1 MSTLRFFKHYI
12 RVPFVVLGTLEFLFS
27 FVAVYLATYIRFGF
41 QLDDQFTDLSGLELR
56 AAVFAFVI
64 LLSMIAMG
72 LYQTSMREGIFGVL
86 LRLVASY
93 FFSVVVLAFIFY
105 TYPHLFLGRGILIIA
120 VILSF
125 AAIIL
130 LREIYFKVDPS
141 FFKRRVLV
149 LGTGK
154 SAATIAELRR
164 KTDQFGFAILGYA
177 HLRGTTDLINP
188 AQIIKLRMPL
198 KDYCLT
204 HEVDEIVLAVDDRR
218 KGFPV
223 KDLLDCKMSGIEI
236 LDLANF
242 FERETGKIRLDL
254 IHPSWFMLSDGFNKS
269 SFQAVLKRAFDLFS
283 GMILLAVAWPF
294 MLLTILAI
302 KVEEGFS
309 APVVFRQIRIGED
322 GVPYTIFKFRSMRV
336 DAEKDGKAKWAV
348 KGDSRITRVGN
359 FIRKTRLDELP
370 QIFNVVRG
378 DMSFVGPRP
387 ERPEFVVTL
396 GEKIAYY
403 GERHRVKPGITG
415 WAQIRYPYGASDKDA
430 LEKLQYDLYYVK
442 NQSLFLDFLIL
453 LQTVEVILFGKG
465 SR

>member
-1 MSTLRFFKHYI
+1 MRFFKHYI
-12 RVPFVVLGTLEFLFS
+12 RVPLVVLGALEVLFS
-27 FVAVYLATYIRFGF
+27 FAAVYFATYIRFGF
-41 QLDDQFTDLSGLELR
+41 QQGPVDNVAGMEVR
-56 AAVFAFVI
+56 AGVFALVI
-64 LLSMIAMG
+64 LLCMIAMG
-72 LYQTSMREGIFGVL
+72 LYQTTMREGIFGVL

-93 FFSVVVLAFIFY
+93 FFGVIILAFIFY
-105 TYPHLFLGRGILIIA
+105 SYPHLFLGRGILIIS

-125 AAIIL
+125 TAIIL
-130 LREIYFKVDPS
+130 LREIYFKLDPS

-164 KTDQFGFAILGYA
+164 KTDQFGFFIQGYV

-188 AQIIKLRMPL
+188 SQIIKLKMPL
-198 KDYCLT
+198 KSYCLA
-204 HEVDEIVLAVDDRR
+204 HEVDEIVLAIDDRR

-254 IHPSWFMLSDGFNKS
+254 IHPSWFMLSDGFNRS
-269 SFQAVLKRAFDLFS
+269 SFLALIKRAFDLVS

-302 KVEEGFS
+302 KFEEGMK

-370 QIFNVVRG
+370 QIFNVIRG
-378 DMSFVGPRP
+378 NMSFVGPRP

-396 GEKIAYY
+396 SEKIAYY